1 MEDVM
6 KFEKVKIYVEE
17 NEVDQEILEQAE
29 IKLSI
34 RAILK
39 KERNND
45 KLTRLE
51 DVKIRGL

>member
-1 MEDVM
+1 MSKKM
-6 KFEKVKIYVEE
+6 RLIRNFR
-17 NEVDQEILEQAE
+17 ASE

-39 KERNND
+39 KSETNA

-51 DVKIRGL
+51 DVKIPETLIIINQIDVD